1 MSQRFDIAIVGG
13 GMVGA
18 SLAAA
23 LAPLPIRIAVLEAW
37 PVSSDSQPS
46 YDDRCTAVAEGSRRI
61 FAAIGCW
68 DAIQSSAT
76 PIERIHVSDRGQFG
90 FTRLDC
96 RDYGMPAL
104 GYVVENR
111 SLGAALWKLLESRGN
126 VSIISPAKVA
136 SVDLGEESVTLNLEG
151 DGCDG
156 DAIHA
161 SLVVGADGARS
172 MIRTAL
178 ELGESVWEY
187 GQEAVIANI
196 STSVHHDNEAFERF
210 TETGPLAL
218 LPMARARCS
227 LVWTLDRET
236 AAIVTDLDEEAFLG
250 RLQETF
256 GFRLGR
262 FVRAGQRV
270 RYPLRLVRAK
280 RQAAARVLLI
290 GNAAHAIHPV
300 AGQGFNLGLRDV
312 AALADVIADAVATG
326 VDPGSAQTR
335 DAYINWRK
343 GDQRRVAAI
352 TDSLVRLFT
361 NPLAPVKALRRL
373 GLIGLDLAPGPKAM
387 FARQAM
393 GLGGRLPRL
402 ARGIPLS

>member
-18 SLAAA
+18 SMAAA
-23 LAPLPIRIAVLEAW
+23 LAPLPIRIAVVESW
-37 PVSSDSQPS
+37 PVASQSQPS
-46 YDDRCTAVAEGSRRI
+46 YDDRCTVVAEGSRRI

-68 DAIQSSAT
+68 NGMSGAAT
-76 PIERIHVSDRGQFG
+76 PIRRIHVSDRGQFG

-96 RDYGMPAL
+96 RDYGIDAL

-111 SLGAALWKLLESRGN
+111 TLGTALWGILEGQEN
-126 VSIISPAKVA
+126 VSMISPARVA
-136 SVDLGEESVTLNLEG
+136 SLESHEEFIALGLEG
-151 DGCDG
+151 EAGEG
-156 DAIHA
+156 HAIHA
-161 SLVVGADGARS
+161 SLVIGADGARS
-172 MIRTAL
+172 LVRKAL
-178 ELGESVWEY
+178 NLGESVWEY
-187 GQEAVIANI
+187 GQEAIIANV
-196 STSVHHDNEAFERF
+196 STSRGHENEAFERF

-218 LPMARARCS
+218 LPMDAGRCS
-227 LVWTLDRET
+227 LVWTLDPVT
-236 AAIVTDLDEEAFLG
+236 AAAVSDLDEEDFLG
-250 RLQETF
+250 HLQEAF

-262 FVRAGQRV
+262 FVRVGRRA
-270 RYPLRLVRAK
+270 RYPLQLVRAR
-280 RQAAARVLLI
+280 RQAAPRVLLI

-312 AALADVIADAVATG
+312 AALADVIADTVAADM
-326 VDPGSAQTR
+326 DPGSEETR
-335 DAYINWRK
+335 AAYMQWRK
-343 GDQRRVAAI
+343 ADQRRVAAI

-361 NPLAPVKALRRL
+361 NPLAPVKALRRM
-373 GLIGLDLAPGPKAM
+373 GLISLDLAPGPKSM